1 MRVSFHFY
9 VGLLVI
15 LLACRVGDA
24 RRMSR
29 MGRGRYS
36 GLSSVGNQIGLGLKS
51 LLGNDEPTV

>member
-9 VGLLVI
+9 IALLVM
-15 LLACRVGDA
+15 LLACGFGDA

-36 GLSSVGNQIGLGLKS
+36 GLSSVGNQIGLGLK
-51 LLGNDEPTV
+51 